1 MQDLSHQTGIEDSRG
16 ADWPASGDSAA
27 ARCIPALSEY
37 PDGVIYEVS
46 PRDHMYSGYDPD
58 ERAGYFSHGRTALDC
73 IRVALIASQK
83 ERPQSILDLPSG
95 HGRVLRFLK
104 AEYPEAQLAACDID
118 QEAVDFCAQTFG
130 AAAVYGHEHPAEI
143 EVEARFDL
151 IWCGSLLTHLDSPKW
166 VEFFDFFESVLGPGG
181 ILIFTTCGRNI
192 AARLSEEET
201 GKGLMSE
208 ADRREL
214 ILRGFE
220 EEGFGYC
227 DYHMEGVMRD
237 SLSLPENFG
246 ISAAQPSWV
255 CRMIEG
261 RPGLQLVTY
270 TENRWGA
277 QDVVT
282 CLRVDDVGHAYPF
295 RTPMTPYHPDK
306 D

>member
-1 MQDLSHQTGIEDSRG
+1 VSRSSGIDSRHS
-16 ADWPASGDSAA
+16 AARPATGDSATQ
-27 ARCIPALSEY
+27 RCLPLLTEY
-37 PDGVIYEVS
+37 PDGVIYDVS
-46 PRDHMYSGYDPD
+46 PQDHMYSGYEPG

-73 IRVALIASQK
+73 IRVSMLASQK
-83 ERPQSILDLPSG
+83 ERPESILDLPSG

-118 QEAVDFCAQTFG
+118 HEAVDFCARTFG
-130 AAAVYGHEHPAEI
+130 ATPLYGQEHPAEI
-143 EVEARFDL
+143 NVETRFDL
-151 IWCGSLLTHLDSPKW
+151 IWCGSLLTHLDKPKW
-166 VEFFDFFESVLGPGG
+166 VEFLDFFESVLSPDG

-192 AARLSEEET
+192 AARLSDEEM
-201 GKGLMSE
+201 GKDLMRE
-208 ADRREL
+208 ADRRAL

-220 EEGFGYC
+220 ETGFGYR
-227 DYHMEGVMRD
+227 DYYMEDGMRE
-237 SLSLPENFG
+237 SLSLPGNFG

-255 CRMIEG
+255 CHLIEG

-295 RTPMTPYHPDK
+295 RTPLKRYQPEDG
-306 D
+306 